1 MKYTYLLLSF
11 LLAGPI
17 KENSEKHIFT
27 QFSKEINISMHTYKL
42 NKTTKTLVQNQAKQ
56 VFFKDKLYYWNITNN
71 DTTIAYAFL
80 DNVKGKSMPITFM
93 VIMNLD
99 GSIKNSAIIKYR
111 EACGGEIGNKRWLQQ
126 FIGKN
131 NDSKYEIRKEIDGI
145 TGATISVHSVSKGI
159 KKIAILYDHVKD
171 NLD

>member
-1 MKYTYLLLSF
+1 
-11 LLAGPI
+11 
-17 KENSEKHIFT
+17 
-27 QFSKEINISMHTYKL
+27 
-42 NKTTKTLVQNQAKQ
+42 
-56 VFFKDKLYYWNITNN
+56 
-71 DTTIAYAFL
+71 
-80 DNVKGKSMPITFM
+80 MPITFM

-111 EACGGEIGNKRWLQQ
+111 EAYGGEVGNKRWLQQ

-131 NDSKYEIRKEIDGI
+131 NDSKYEIGKEIDGI

-159 KKIAILYDHVKD
+159 RKIAILYDHVKD